1 MPKRTKAQTIQTTLR
16 DAIKASDESLY
27 RIAKDA
33 GLPYSRIHDFVNGKG
48 ALSLEN
54 ADRLCSY
61 FGLELVQ
68 TSAKETIVRC

>member
-1 MPKRTKAQTIQTTLR
+1 MPKRAKAQTIQTTLR
-16 DAIKASDESLY
+16 DAIKASGESLY

-54 ADRLCSY
+54 AEKLCGY
-61 FGLELVQ
+61 FGLDLKARE
-68 TSAKETIVRC
+68 SKGR